1 VKNNQAMRR
10 CCVLSTL
17 VLLCLHGFAF
27 AQSWPTRPVTLVSS
41 TSSGSAADAT
51 ARILSP
57 RLATLWKQSVVVDNR
72 TGAAGNIGVASVARA
87 TPDGHTVLFAP
98 NTVTMVGSLYKNLG
112 WDIEQSFEH
121 VILLARTVSVLVV
134 NAELPVKSA
143 AELIA
148 LAKRRPGELNYASPG
163 VGTPQHLSGEL
174 FKQLEGLD
182 VVHVP
187 YKTLAAA
194 VIDVAGGRAQFGFLS
209 MTAVSAMLK
218 AGKLRGLASIGEQRH
233 PTTPDV
239 PTFREA
245 GIERVQAG
253 GWAGVFLPRGTP
265 REIVERLARDI
276 GGLLQT
282 PEVQQ
287 EVLRVDLYPNTNGGQ
302 REFAALVKGDT
313 ERWRKVIADGK
324 ITAD

>member
-1 VKNNQAMRR
+1 MEKIETLFRR
-10 CCVLSTL
+10 CVMSILLTL
-17 VLLCLHGFAF
+17 CCHGLAVG
-27 AQSWPTRPVTLVSS
+27 QSWPTRSVTFVSS

-51 ARILSP
+51 ARILAP
-57 RLATLWKQSVVVDNR
+57 RLSALWKQAVVVDNR

-87 TPDGHTVLFAP
+87 NPDGYTVLFAP
-98 NTVTMVGSLYKNLG
+98 NTVTMVGALYKNLG

-134 NAELPVKSA
+134 NNDLPVKSA

-148 LAKRRPGELNYASPG
+148 LARRRPGELNYASPG

-174 FKQLEGLD
+174 FKQIEGLD

-209 MTAVSAMLK
+209 MTAISPLLK

-265 REIVERLARDI
+265 REVVDRMARDI
-276 GGLLQT
+276 GALLQT

-287 EVLRVDLYPNTNGGQ
+287 EILRADLYPNTNGGQ
-302 REFAALVKGDT
+302 REFSALVKGDT